1 MNALYRK
8 TPAGQAE
15 VASKAHALPPRARS
29 LLIMIDGKRS
39 LTDLRAMLGPAVDEA
54 IALLEREGLV
64 EALREAPT
72 PSAAPPV
79 APPAPAA
86 PAAPDLAQIRRE
98 SARAV
103 TDALGPM
110 GDGVAL
116 RIEKAKD
123 FDQLRAALR
132 LAADSIENIGQRRRA
147 EEFLARFMTF

>member
-8 TPAGQAE
+8 TSAGQAE
-15 VASKAHALPPRARS
+15 VSSKAHALPPRARS

-39 LTDLRAMLGPAVDEA
+39 LTDLRAMLGPAVDES

-64 EALREAPT
+64 EALRDAPA
-72 PSAAPPV
+72 PPPAPPAAPP
-79 APPAPAA
+79 P

-116 RIEKAKD
+116 RIEKAKN
-123 FDQLRAALR
+123 FDELRAALR
-132 LAADSIENIGQRRRA
+132 LAADSLENIGQRRRA